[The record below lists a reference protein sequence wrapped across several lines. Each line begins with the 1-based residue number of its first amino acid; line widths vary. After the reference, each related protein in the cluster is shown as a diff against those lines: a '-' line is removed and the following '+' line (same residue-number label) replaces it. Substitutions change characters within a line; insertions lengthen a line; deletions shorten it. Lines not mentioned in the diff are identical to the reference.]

1 MIAFLLIAVFAQ
13 RLQIFHKGSP
23 AVAHG
28 HNMVAREFYVRLP
41 AAARGASVVI
51 HPFHQLPGFP
61 GGETHL
67 HTPVPLFG
75 FAILSGFF
83 ASDSYPSLFFVVV
96 HNIAFAHIDNV
107 CALLL
112 IAILGH
118 PVGDRRCVGF
128 TPRYS
133 HSPPPFDKVL
143 LPGAGKYGAPKI
155 N

>member
-28 HNMVAREFYVRLP
+28 HNVVARKANLRLP
-41 AAARGASVVI
+41 APAYGASVVI
-51 HPFHQLPGFP
+51 HPLQQLPSFP
-61 GGETHL
+61 GGKTHL
-67 HTPVPLFG
+67 HAPVALFGLAILFG
-75 FAILSGFF
+75 FL
-83 ASDSYPSLFFVVV
+83 ASDSYPSLFAVGV
-96 HNIAFAHIDNV
+96 HNILFAHIDNV
-107 CALLL
+107 RALLL
-112 IAILGH
+112 VAILGH

-133 HSPPPFDKVL
+133 HSPPPVDIGNLK
-143 LPGAGKYGAPKI
+143 